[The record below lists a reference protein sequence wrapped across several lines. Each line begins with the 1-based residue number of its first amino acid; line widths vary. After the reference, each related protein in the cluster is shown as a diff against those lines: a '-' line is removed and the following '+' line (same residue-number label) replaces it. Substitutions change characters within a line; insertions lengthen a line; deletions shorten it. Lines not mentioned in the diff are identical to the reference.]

1 MMTINR
7 ILALC
12 CGLALVAGCSE
23 EPATIGNGVATNS
36 VMQVD
41 YMVVRPQPMAN
52 QISIT
57 GTLMPAESAL
67 LSAQSSGLIE
77 RIYFREGEWVK
88 KGQTLLKLDDRQW
101 VVQKEKLA
109 AQLETAKKDA
119 VRKRELLAIKGISQ
133 AEVDD
138 AELLIESI
146 QADQKELEVR
156 IDYAVVRAPF
166 SGMIGLRNV
175 SPGSYLA
182 AGDPV
187 ARLVQVDP
195 LKLEFSVPE
204 RYAAQIRVGQLVRFS
219 LSNGDIAYEARVYA
233 TEPVINEST
242 RSLRIRAEVPNRNR
256 KLIAGA
262 FTEVTLTLDSIPDA
276 LLVPTETVIP
286 VLNDQ
291 IVYRIRN
298 GQVEEVKV
306 RPGVRLPR
314 LMQIEEGL
322 NPGDTIMVTGL
333 LQAKSGTPVRAG
345 KEITVSLMN
354 NVSAP

>member
-1 MMTINR
+1 
-7 ILALC
+7 
-12 CGLALVAGCSE
+12 
-23 EPATIGNGVATNS
+23 
-36 VMQVD
+36 MQAD
-41 YMVVRPQPMAN
+41 YVVVRPQQMAN

-109 AQLETAKKDA
+109 AQLATAKKDA

-146 QADQKELEVR
+146 QADQKELDVR

-175 SPGSYLA
+175 SPGSYLS

-204 RYAAQIRVGQLVRFS
+204 RYASQIREGQVVRFS
-219 LSNGDIAYEARVYA
+219 LSNDDTVYEARVYA

-242 RSLRIRAEVPNRNR
+242 RSLRIRARVPNRNR

-262 FTEVTLTLDSIPDA
+262 FTEVSLTLDSIPDA
-276 LLVPTETVIP
+276 LLVPTEAVVP

-291 IVYRIRN
+291 VVYRIQN
-298 GQVEEVKV
+298 GLVEEVIVKAGI
-306 RPGVRLPR
+306 RMPR
-314 LMQIEEGL
+314 LIQIEQGL
-322 NPGDTIMVTGL
+322 SAGDTIMVSGL
-333 LQAKSGTPVRAG
+333 LQVKNGTPVRAG
-345 KEITVSLMN
+345 SEVIVSKMDI
-354 NVSAP
+354 SAP